1 MPEKLK
7 NRKYFK
13 DWQWFWFK
21 LALIKK
27 KWKKEK

>member
-13 DWQWFWFK
+13 DWQYFYLMLNSK
-21 LALIKK
+21 
-27 KWKKEK
+27 

>member
-13 DWQWFWFK
+13 DWQWLWFK
-21 LALIKK
+21 LALN
-27 KWKKEK
+27 